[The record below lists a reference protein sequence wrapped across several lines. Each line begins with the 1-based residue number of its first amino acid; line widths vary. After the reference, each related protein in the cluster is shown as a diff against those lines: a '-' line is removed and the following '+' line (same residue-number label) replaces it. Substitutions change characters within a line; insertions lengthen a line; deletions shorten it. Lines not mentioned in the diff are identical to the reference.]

1 MMLLYIFI
9 TFLVALFF
17 MNWLLGYKKGNITLT
32 LDNRY
37 SDLKEYAK
45 AISEELEQEGK
56 QAVYKGGREFFVDG
70 KLYEFS
76 DRTVPIGGFPTQ
88 QTILQP
94 K

>member
-37 SDLKEYAK
+37 SDLKEYAN

-56 QAVYKGGREFFVDG
+56 QAVYIGGREFLVDG

-76 DRTVPIGGFPTQ
+76 DRTVPIGGVPTQ